1 MRARRPR
8 FSPTPRVGRFRID
21 VADRVALPRLDELL
35 VFLGLDLELDFDLD
49 LEDFDLCFVCLRA
62 IKKVYTRQPAGQWR
76 LQSQAV
82 RSILIGPNPTGG
94 CSANRQRGLW
104 YPESCIELVTSN
116 LQSLL
121 PDCASI

>member
-76 LQSQAV
+76 LRSQAV
-82 RSILIGPNPTGG
+82 RTFMAGVIRRPARHEPAAGPCVP
-94 CSANRQRGLW
+94 
-104 YPESCIELVTSN
+104 PESCIELVTSN